1 MGNCLKT
8 EASDDESLLG
18 DSDEGERQS
27 RRNRRNRRRTRVQG
41 YMANNAP
48 SIPDP
53 THYFN
58 LGMSW
63 QASYRKHSF
72 LIRKRPIV
80 WVRIWQM
87 FSQFYYGSNAFF
99 SFNFFD
105 CYFSN
110 NLCKR
115 QWPNSITF
123 KWHFYCPML
132 DSIRSQIWRLA
143 LLPLL
148 ALKSCA
154 GELWLSANYIV
165 FWHFFVGKVQFRP
178 ESSIT
183 VNEWGGANSRG
194 AATGNDSV
202 LTGKCSK
209 LGWGQRLDVGRWF
222 LQS

>member
-58 LGMSW
+58 LGMYW

-72 LIRKRPIV
+72 LIHKRPIV
-80 WVRIWQM
+80 WVRIRQM

-99 SFNFFD
+99 SFNFSIAISATTFANGSD
-105 CYFSN
+105 LIRLLSN
-110 NLCKR
+110 DTFIVPCWTVFGVKFED
-115 QWPNSITF
+115 WPS
-123 KWHFYCPML
+123 
-132 DSIRSQIWRLA
+132 
-143 LLPLL
+143 
-148 ALKSCA
+148 
-154 GELWLSANYIV
+154 
-165 FWHFFVGKVQFRP
+165 
-178 ESSIT
+178 
-183 VNEWGGANSRG
+183 
-194 AATGNDSV
+194 
-202 LTGKCSK
+202 
-209 LGWGQRLDVGRWF
+209 F
-222 LQS
+222 LYLR